1 MSKVP
6 FSGPLAASAASLYC
20 LEQHQTSSNMLIEQ
34 FFQLS
39 FPSQMKVFNKKARF
53 LISREQQ
60 RCIIGLYELDKSLI
74 EMWVDRHENEV
85 VGFRAIRR
93 TQQLHRYVEPIPL
106 ELLMR

>member
-1 MSKVP
+1 
-6 FSGPLAASAASLYC
+6 
-20 LEQHQTSSNMLIEQ
+20 MLIEQ

-74 EMWVDRHENEV
+74 EMWVDRHRNEV
-85 VGFRAIRR
+85 VGFRAVRR
-93 TQQLHRYVEPIPL
+93 PQHLHCYVEQIPL